1 MASLAAV
8 AINEGAKFRGS
19 VDYSREIA
27 KINDVVFGSRK
38 KIEFGGDTSG
48 EVDTACVVGQMG
60 ALKGFLPVAPTMV
73 KSHLERFIAAQ
84 DRGKG
89 TPLTSTVS
97 LEPRS
102 GDGEFTKV
110 VVLKVPEEFSRFT
123 NSARADKVTKMLG
136 ENGSMCGGGT
146 TRVFAVA
153 EKEEDLIACGLAVAR
168 AAPLYGGTSG
178 KISTTL
184 WSKMCG
190 EIPTGMREKIAVVG
204 ENIRSA
210 AALVDLPPNCVNPI
224 SFASV
229 CEKIACELKRSGHD
243 VRCEMIEGKQL
254 GEKKFGGIWNVGKGS
269 AESPPVLLRLSWYP
283 EGAKEGDSSTV
294 LVGKGVTFDSGGLSL
309 KSSENMRGMKTD
321 MGGAAGLLGAFIS
334 AVECNGNNGKPLHLV
349 ECLAENA
356 VGPFSYRVDDVISM
370 YSGLSVEINNTDAE
384 GRLLLADGVAYAAR
398 HLNPEVVIDMA
409 TLTGASGYATGHLHA
424 AIASNDEELEKRAV
438 VSGRRTGDLVHPL
451 IFCPELHKD
460 QFKSEVA
467 DLTNSVKTRTDAPVS
482 AAGWFVYENLRA
494 ACEGRSVPSFLHIDM
509 AFPVTWKEG
518 RASGYGVALVAD
530 MLGVF
535 DE

>member
-1 MASLAAV
+1 M
-8 AINEGAKFRGS
+8 
-19 VDYSREIA
+19 
-27 KINDVVFGSRK
+27 
-38 KIEFGGDTSG
+38 
-48 EVDTACVVGQMG
+48 
-60 ALKGFLPVAPTMV
+60 
-73 KSHLERFIAAQ
+73 
-84 DRGKG
+84 
-89 TPLTSTVS
+89 
-97 LEPRS
+97 
-102 GDGEFTKV
+102 
-110 VVLKVPEEFSRFT
+110 
-123 NSARADKVTKMLG
+123 
-136 ENGSMCGGGT
+136 
-146 TRVFAVA
+146 
-153 EKEEDLIACGLAVAR
+153 
-168 AAPLYGGTSG
+168 
-178 KISTTL
+178 
-184 WSKMCG
+184 
-190 EIPTGMREKIAVVG
+190 
-204 ENIRSA
+204 
-210 AALVDLPPNCVNPI
+210 
-224 SFASV
+224 
-229 CEKIACELKRSGHD
+229 
-243 VRCEMIEGKQL
+243 
-254 GEKKFGGIWNVGKGS
+254 
-269 AESPPVLLRLSWYP
+269 
-283 EGAKEGDSSTV
+283 
-294 LVGKGVTFDSGGLSL
+294 
-309 KSSENMRGMKTD
+309 
-321 MGGAAGLLGAFIS
+321 
-334 AVECNGNNGKPLHLV
+334 HLV

-467 DLTNSVKTRTDAPVS
+467 DLTNSVGWDLENSRKRIFCSQVKTRTDAPVS